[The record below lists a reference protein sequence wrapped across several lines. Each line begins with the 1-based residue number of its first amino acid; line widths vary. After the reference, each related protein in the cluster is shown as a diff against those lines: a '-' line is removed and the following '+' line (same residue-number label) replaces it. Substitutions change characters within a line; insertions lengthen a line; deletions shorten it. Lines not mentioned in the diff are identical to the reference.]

1 MSNPLL
7 SAEVLPEPELEF
19 ATGQQIEHPA
29 TGLGLF
35 GPVDSSGIEKPNRI
49 SYAVIGSPD
58 GIAGFGAFA
67 TRLNSPI
74 DPPPE
79 RSEILW
85 PHYPG
90 FEEAMHAVF
99 PKSAPLTEALDPK
112 KIDATANQGDDYKR
126 VFEVT
131 GLYLGAIQALARK
144 DTAIDMTICVVPEIV
159 YTNCRPLSKVSHG
172 TGKRLSPKE
181 VKQRRQTAAHTG
193 SAPFER
199 RSRHGVCSFTS
210 KCC

>member
-7 SAEVLPEPELEF
+7 NVEVLPEPELEF

-29 TGLGLF
+29 KGLGLF

-67 TRLNSPI
+67 ARLNSPI

-85 PHYPG
+85 PDYPG

-99 PKSAPLTEALDPK
+99 PKSAPLSESLDPK
-112 KIDATANQGDDYKR
+112 KIAATANQGDNSVS
-126 VFEVT
+126 VFT
-131 GLYLGAIQALARK
+131 
-144 DTAIDMTICVVPEIV
+144 
-159 YTNCRPLSKVSHG
+159 VS
-172 TGKRLSPKE
+172 
-181 VKQRRQTAAHTG
+181 
-193 SAPFER
+193 
-199 RSRHGVCSFTS
+199 
-210 KCC
+210 